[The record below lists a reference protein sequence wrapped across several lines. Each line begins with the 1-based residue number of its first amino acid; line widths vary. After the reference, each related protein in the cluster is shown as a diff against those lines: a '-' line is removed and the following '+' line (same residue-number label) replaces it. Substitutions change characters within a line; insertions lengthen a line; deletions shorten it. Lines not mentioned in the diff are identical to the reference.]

1 MVSKASQFFASAE
14 GQDEA
19 VIAALREWRFEPGRK
34 GGKAVPVEAE
44 FVAVFRLRS
53 FRQTGLA

>member
-19 VIAALREWRFEPGRK
+19 VIAALRRWRLEQGRRD
-34 GGKAVPVEAE
+34 GAAVPVEAE